1 VDILE
6 AFLVK
11 TNAVDLRRNM
21 KDIMR
26 AVDRHEAVTVLYHG
40 KEKAVILP
48 IEKAVVKPVVEHDF
62 FAMHDDSDL
71 SVDVLMEGLRGGRY

>member
-1 VDILE
+1 M
-6 AFLVK
+6 K

-40 KEKAVILP
+40 KEKAVIVP
-48 IEKAVVKPVVEHDF
+48 IDHATCEPIVQHAFFGMHADAEKSVEAVV
-62 FAMHDDSDL
+62 DD
-71 SVDVLMEGLRGGRY
+71 LRGGRY

>member
-1 VDILE
+1 M
-6 AFLVK
+6 K

-26 AVDRHEAVTVLYHG
+26 AVDRNEAVTVLYHG

-48 IEKAVVKPVVEHDF
+48 IAHEVCKPIVEHAF
-62 FAMHDDSDL
+62 FAMHDDSEK
-71 SVDVLMEGLRGGRY
+71 SVDTVMEELRGGRY

>member
-1 VDILE
+1 M
-6 AFLVK
+6 K

-26 AVDRHEAVTVLYHG
+26 AIDRSEQVTVLYHG

-48 IEKAVVKPVVEHDF
+48 ITQESSQAIEQHPFFGMLDDVESVESQI
-62 FAMHDDSDL
+62 DD
-71 SVDVLMEGLRGGRY
+71 LRGSRY